1 MEECI
6 TCGRKALYTCKPCNA
21 LFCEEHKT
29 IHEMN
34 TKRLHIFEVLKLRLD
49 SSQTAR
55 IVENLTLKINKVKE
69 FQERIVQ
76 ETTAL
81 IQKIGELCKN
91 SLTNAKAML
100 KYYKHLLQ
108 ITQNALEPEEFNILE
123 KQLDTT
129 LSFNISALNLKEVQ
143 EFYNCELLEKSICYN
158 QRTLTQCA
166 YCGVPTT
173 PKENI
178 GGACCLNCIVQ
189 GRHTYG
195 TNDILLA
202 YKAIAKISNEYY
214 QQLNG
219 VCSICRSIPD
229 VFLIGNHWCCYNCIF
244 THMNFEDCIR
254 CPSGCCYAKKE
265 KLPSIA
271 SSIAY
276 YPTTYLSSNNEL
288 PYSTQLRQININ
300 RDPDLNLAKT
310 GIYNPFQNET
320 RTLPFSNTS
329 TQMSVDMS
337 TFEEEKQLLSGKTNP
352 LIKTTTYNNK
362 RPIPSHL
369 TTIHIMT

>member
-69 FQERIVQ
+69 FQERIVR
-76 ETTAL
+76 ETRVL
-81 IQKIGELCKN
+81 MQKIEDLCKN

-100 KYYKHLLQ
+100 KYYNHLLK

-123 KQLDTT
+123 KQLETT
-129 LSFNISALNLKEVQ
+129 LSFNFSTLNLKEVQ
-143 EFYNCELLEKSICYN
+143 EFYGCELLEKLICYN
-158 QRTLTQCA
+158 QQTLTQCA
-166 YCGVPTT
+166 YCYVPTT
-173 PKENI
+173 SKENI
-178 GGACCLNCIVQ
+178 GGAFCLNCIAR
-189 GRHTYG
+189 GCHTYG

-214 QQLNG
+214 QQVNG

-229 VFLIGNHWCCYNCIF
+229 VFLMGNHWCCYNCIF

-254 CPSGCCYAKKE
+254 CPSGCCYAQKE
-265 KLPSIA
+265 KLLPVEIKIA
-271 SSIAY
+271 K
-276 YPTTYLSSNNEL
+276 YPTPYLSSNSE
-288 PYSTQLRQININ
+288 
-300 RDPDLNLAKT
+300 LAKT
-310 GIYNPFQNET
+310 WISNRFQNDT
-320 RTLPFSNTS
+320 RALSFSNTS
-329 TQMSVDMS
+329 ANNSIGTLGINK
-337 TFEEEKQLLSGKTNP
+337 FEEEKQNSWGKANP
-352 LIKTTTYNNK
+352 LINAIPTTPYNI

-369 TTIHIMT
+369 TTINIMT